1 MDWTHSN
8 SSPLKS
14 NSMPEKVNAWPKNN
28 SCTLGQITLYNLPP
42 ILLPP
47 PLSHFHKITN
57 SLAGF
62 GGRWSPFS
70 SPLRIVSQ
78 FVCASLG
85 QVRSASGPPPPPPP
99 LSSPHSHNPTQ
110 RCRLSQFRQRSREK
124 LGKSRQQQHS
134 LGPPPPRSIQCPQYG
149 SLFTRQVAPKWNSAH
164 NSIILLLLYETA

>member
-1 MDWTHSN
+1 M
-8 SSPLKS
+8 
-14 NSMPEKVNAWPKNN
+14 
-28 SCTLGQITLYNLPP
+28 LGQKTTIAHLEHPLPNYTLQSTTH
-42 ILLPP
+42 PP
-47 PLSHFHKITN
+47 PSALSHFHKITN

-134 LGPPPPRSIQCPQYG
+134 LGPPPPPPTNQPPPSRPLYTMSAV
-149 SLFTRQVAPKWNSAH
+149 RQFVHETSRPKMEFCAQFNY
-164 NSIILLLLYETA
+164 IIIII

>member
-1 MDWTHSN
+1 M
-8 SSPLKS
+8 
-14 NSMPEKVNAWPKNN
+14 
-28 SCTLGQITLYNLPP
+28 LGQKTTIAHLAKLHFTIYHPSST
-42 ILLPP
+42 LLPP
-47 PLSHFHKITN
+47 PISHFHKITN

-99 LSSPHSHNPTQ
+99 LSSPHSHTPPNAADSVSSGREAERSSASQGSSSTALALLLLLPPTNHH
-110 RCRLSQFRQRSREK
+110 L
-124 LGKSRQQQHS
+124 
-134 LGPPPPRSIQCPQYG
+134 PVRSIQCPQYG

>member
-1 MDWTHSN
+1 MHTWN
-8 SSPLKS
+8 IL
-14 NSMPEKVNAWPKNN
+14 
-28 SCTLGQITLYNLPP
+28 CQITLYNLPP

-85 QVRSASGPPPPPPP
+85 QVRSASGPPPPP

-134 LGPPPPRSIQCPQYG
+134 LGPPPPPTNQPPPPRPLYTMSAV
-149 SLFTRQVAPKWNSAH
+149 RQFVHETSRPKMEFCAQFNY
-164 NSIILLLLYETA
+164 IIIII